1 MKRLLSVLVILGL
14 VFGLCAQAHA
24 VKATTVTKTDI
35 TNAQRGMKRVVLT
48 ITWTADDG
56 SPDAAVT
63 SASLDPGT
71 YGIKGWYWYQTE
83 TDPGSTAPTAA
94 YDIAVTD
101 EAGVD
106 VSGGLLA
113 NRSATDSER
122 VNMGI
127 QANGFPVIRNTW
139 TWALTNNTD
148 ANATGTCTL
157 TFVED

>member
-1 MKRLLSVLVILGL
+1 MKRLLSVFVVLGL
-14 VFGLCAQAHA
+14 LLGLCGPAFA
-24 VKATTVTKTDI
+24 VKATTAAA
-35 TNAQRGMKRVVLT
+35 TNLVNKNDPVKKRAIT

-56 SPDAAVT
+56 TPDAAVSSIT
-63 SASLDPGT
+63 IDPAT
-71 YGIKGWYWYQTE
+71 YGIRGWYWYQTE
-83 TDPGSTAPTAA
+83 TDPGATAPTAA

-101 EAGVD
+101 ASGVD

-127 QANGFPVIRNTW
+127 QANGFPVIRDTW

-148 ANATGTCTL
+148 NNATGTCTL
-157 TFVED
+157 IFVED